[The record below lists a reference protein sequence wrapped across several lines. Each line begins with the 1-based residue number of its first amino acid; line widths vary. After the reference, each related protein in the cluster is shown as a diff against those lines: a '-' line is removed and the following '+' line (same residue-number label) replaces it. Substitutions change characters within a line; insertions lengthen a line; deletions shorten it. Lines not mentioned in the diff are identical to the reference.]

1 MVQNVYET
9 QCCQEIERCIQSL
22 HSDEVLEDVE
32 TQPSCITSH
41 PGFRLNCLEKWT
53 LKLAAT
59 NYQRKDRRKYIQ
71 TGSENA

>member
-32 TQPSCITSH
+32 NTTVLYYKSSRIQAELLGEMDPKIGS
-41 PGFRLNCLEKWT
+41 
-53 LKLAAT
+53 LKL
-59 NYQRKDRRKYIQ
+59 
-71 TGSENA
+71 